1 MNQMMKVSVLGEGA
15 AFQSVITEIVDN
27 ASSFNAARQEDVV
40 NYKSYRADSVLNVF
54 KAFFETDQTAD
65 KLLEILNLRWP
76 SQHFVLNSYR
86 PSTSDGTFNSSFA
99 GKSIQ
104 LQIKASRDY
113 EQGGRGFQCKVEVSM
128 QNNPSSFC
136 SCSQQ

>member
-1 MNQMMKVSVLGEGA
+1 MKASVLGESA
-15 AFQSVITEIVDN
+15 AFQSVIREIVEGAF
-27 ASSFNAARQEDVV
+27 ASNAARRGDVM
-40 NYKSYRADSVLNVF
+40 NYTSYRAVSDLNVF